1 MKKPTDAMPRS
12 ILILTVLLLAPMAA
26 VHAEEPPN
34 SLPDVRSWRTAIY
47 DEAFFQGRTVCGEE
61 ALTFMWQSINWRSNP
76 GGIPKKFSKLQRLL
90 SGDAQQVAKVNE
102 EIQKQCRGVLAD
114 IGAWREKNKKSR
126 TPTSWILLALRGD

>member
-1 MKKPTDAMPRS
+1 MTRS

-26 VHAEEPPN
+26 VHADEPPK
-34 SLPDVRSWRTAIY
+34 SLPDVRPWRTATY
-47 DEAFFQGRTVCGEE
+47 DESFFQGRTVCGEQ

-76 GGIPKKFSKLQRLL
+76 EGIPGKFSKLQRLL

-114 IGAWREKNKKSR
+114 VGAWREKNKKSR
-126 TPTSWILLALRGD
+126 TPKGVKIRKWRCP